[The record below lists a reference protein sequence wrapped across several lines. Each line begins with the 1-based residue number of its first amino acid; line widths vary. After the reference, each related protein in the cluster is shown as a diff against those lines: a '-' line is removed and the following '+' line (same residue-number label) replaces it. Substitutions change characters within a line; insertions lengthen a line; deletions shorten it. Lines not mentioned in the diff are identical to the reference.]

1 MQEIRTDFRSRET
14 ERTGRGT
21 YPSVKFV
28 FRDGRQ
34 RLVRYGNMQDIE
46 YYPAN
51 AQRFG
56 SDMEAI
62 GIETMERKIVIK
74 GYNLESLFGGLEH
87 RSVDEIS
94 ETRET
99 NILADKRSGEPVY
112 VSIDIRP
119 LLFDN
124 APDLPDFMKFLN
136 QPQPARSEP
145 EHIAVGYG

>member
-1 MQEIRTDFRSRET
+1 MTKTTTSFRSRET

-21 YPSVKFV
+21 YPSVKFT

-34 RLVRYGNMQDIE
+34 RLVRYSNMQDIE

-56 SDMEAI
+56 SDTETI

-74 GYNLESLFGGLEH
+74 GYNLKTLFEELEH

-99 NILADKRSGEPVY
+99 NILAGKRSGKPVY

-124 APDLPDFMKFLN
+124 SPDLPDFMHFLN
-136 QPQPARSEP
+136 RPAPSPEP